1 MAKKKIP
8 SIIKEVKSNTPPDVD
23 YSYQKQI
30 SFSQF
35 SMYEQCPHK
44 WALQYRDGHRKTEV
58 SIHMT
63 FGTAIH
69 ESLQLYL
76 TTMYEES
83 KAAAERIDLVE
94 HFEDTLRKQYRIDY
108 EKNNKVH
115 FSDSTQLREFFEDG
129 VAIINWFKKKN
140 GVYFSKRNWWI
151 VGCEVPLQLTP
162 NPMFRSVIYRGF
174 LDVVLY
180 HEPTNTIKIID
191 IKTSTRGWKDKE
203 KSDEVKNMQLILYKK
218 FFAEQYN
225 FPVDNIEIE
234 YFIVKRKIYEDGEYP
249 EKRIQLH
256 VPTSGKVKVNK
267 ATKALNEFIERAF
280 TKDGSYNMG
289 PQLKNPSKWNCQFC
303 PFNDNEELC
312 DKNIRE

>member
-1 MAKKKIP
+1 LAKKPIP
-8 SIIKEVKSNTPPDVD
+8 SIIKEVKRNTPPDINFG
-23 YSYQKQI
+23 YQKLI

-44 WALQYRDGHRKTEV
+44 WALQYRDGHKKTEV

-63 FGTAIH
+63 FGTALH
-69 ESLQLYL
+69 EVLQEYL
-76 TTMYEES
+76 TIMYEES
-83 KAAAERIDLVE
+83 KAATDRVDWVSK
-94 HFEDTLRKQYRIDY
+94 FEETLRKQYRTDY
-108 EKNNKVH
+108 EKNNKEH
-115 FSDSTQLREFFEDG
+115 FSDAEQLREFFDDG
-129 VAIINWFKKKN
+129 VNIIEYFHKQKGK
-140 GVYFSKRNWWI
+140 YFSKRGWWI
-151 VGCEVPLQLTP
+151 VGCEIPLQLTP
-162 NPMFRSVIYRGF
+162 NPVFKNVIYRGF
-174 LDVVLY
+174 LDVVMY
-180 HEPTNTIKIID
+180 NETTKTIKIID

-256 VPTSGKVKVNK
+256 VPTSGKVKINK

-280 TKDGSYNMG
+280 TKDGSYNIG

-303 PFNDNEELC
+303 PFKDNKELC
-312 DKNIRE
+312 DRGLS

>member
-1 MAKKKIP
+1 MSKKKIP
-8 SIIKEVKSNTPPDVD
+8 SIVKEVKTNTPPDINFG
-23 YSYQKQI
+23 YQKLI

-44 WALQYRDGHRKTEV
+44 WALQYRDGHKRTEV

-94 HFEDTLRKQYRIDY
+94 HFEDTLRNQYKEDY
-108 EKNNKVH
+108 EKNNKQH
-115 FSDSTQLREFFEDG
+115 FSDSTQLREFFDDG

-140 GVYFSKRNWWI
+140 GAYFSKRNWWI
-151 VGCEVPLQLTP
+151 VGCEVPIQLTP
-162 NPMFRSVIYRGF
+162 NPAFKNVIYRGF

-180 HEPTNTIKIID
+180 NEATKTIKIID

-203 KSDEVKNMQLILYKK
+203 KADEVKNMQLILYKQ
-218 FFAEQYN
+218 FFSQQYN
-225 FPVDNIEIE
+225 FPVDNIDIE

-249 EKRIQLH
+249 EKRIQTH
-256 VPTSGKVKVNK
+256 VPTSGKIKLNK

-280 TKDGSYNMG
+280 QKDGSYNMG

-303 PFNDNEELC
+303 PFNNDNNLC
-312 DKNIRE
+312 DKGLS

>member
-8 SIIKEVKSNTPPDVD
+8 SIIKEVKQFTPPEVD
-23 YSYQKQI
+23 YRFQKQI

-63 FGTAIH
+63 FGTAVH

-76 TTMYEES
+76 TTLYEES
-83 KAAAERIDLVE
+83 KAAADRIDLIN
-94 HFEDTLRKQYRIDY
+94 HFETTLRKQYREDY

-115 FSDSTQLREFFEDG
+115 FSDSTQLREFFDDG

-140 GVYFSKRNWWI
+140 GAYFSKRNWWI
-151 VGCEVPLQLTP
+151 VGCEIPLQLTP
-162 NPMFRSVIYRGF
+162 NNAFKNVIYRGF

-180 HEPTNTIKIID
+180 NEVTKTIKIID
-191 IKTSTRGWKDKE
+191 IKTSTRGWRDKE
-203 KSDEVKNMQLILYKK
+203 KSDEIKNMQLVLYKK

-225 FPVDNIEIE
+225 FPIENIEIE
-234 YFIVKRKIYEDGEYP
+234 YFIVKRKIYEEGDYP
-249 EKRIQLH
+249 SKRIQIH
-256 VPTSGKVKVNK
+256 IPTSGKVKLNK
-267 ATKALNEFIERAF
+267 ATKSLNEFIERAF
-280 TKDGSYNMG
+280 TREGSYNMG
-289 PQLKNPSKWNCQFC
+289 PQLKIPSKWNCQFC
-303 PFNDNEELC
+303 PFNDNITLC
-312 DKNIRE
+312 NKNL